1 MVLTDVRSGAS
12 IRQRIGLF
20 LGPVVFLLVLV
31 LPAPAGLSPDGWH
44 TAGLAGLMAVW
55 WITEAIPIPATALLP
70 LIVLPVAGAG
80 TMRET
85 AAPYANPIIFLFLG
99 GFILAAG
106 LEASGLHRRLA
117 LGIIRLAGTTPRRLI
132 AGFMAATAF
141 LSMWISNTA
150 TVLMMLPIAVSTL
163 AVMEPDTESPDPHL
177 PIALFLGIAYAA
189 NIGGVATL
197 IGTPPN
203 ALLAGFMEETYGVT
217 LGFAQWMTLGLPLVL
232 VALPLCWL
240 LLSRLLF
247 PVGNSTTGN
256 GGSDQLSAEWQA
268 RGAMSRRERVVAVVT
283 GGTALAW
290 IFRPLLVEWLPGL
303 SDPGI
308 AIAGAILLFLI
319 PVDWKRLEPVLRW
332 KAVERLP
339 WGILILFGGGI
350 SLASAIQRSGLAEW
364 IGAGLT
370 TAGTWPIIGMVA
382 AITAVI
388 VLLTEI
394 TSNTATA
401 ATFLP
406 VVAALAVASGL
417 DPLVLAAPAALAASC
432 AFMLPVA
439 TPPNAII
446 YASDRVPIIAMIRA
460 GLVLNVI
467 MVLLITVMSL
477 GILKLWGSAP

>member
-1 MVLTDVRSGAS
+1 MASSDVRSGAS
-12 IRQRIGLF
+12 LRQRTGLL
-20 LGPVVFLLVLV
+20 LGPVAFALVLV

-44 TAGLAGLMAVW
+44 TAGLAGLMAIW

-70 LIVLPVAGAG
+70 LVVLPVASVG
-80 TMRET
+80 TIRET

-106 LEASGLHRRLA
+106 LEVSGLHRRLA
-117 LGIIRLAGTTPRRLI
+117 LGIIRLAGTTPLRLI

-141 LSMWISNTA
+141 LSMWVSNTA
-150 TVLMMLPIAVSTL
+150 TVMMMLPIAVSTL
-163 AVMEPDTESPDPHL
+163 AIVEPDTESPDPHL
-177 PIALFLGIAYAA
+177 PIALLLGVAYAA
-189 NIGGVATL
+189 NIGGLATL

-203 ALLAGFMEETYGVT
+203 ALLAGFMEETYGLT
-217 LGFAQWMTLGLPLVL
+217 LGFAQWMTLGLPLVV

-240 LLSRLLF
+240 LLSRVLF
-247 PVGNSTTGN
+247 PVGSETTGDS
-256 GGSDQLSAEWQA
+256 GDRLVQEWRA
-268 RGAMSRRERVVAVVT
+268 RGPMRRRERLVAIVT

-290 IFRPLLVEWLPGL
+290 IFRPVLSEWLPGL
-303 SDPGI
+303 SDAGI
-308 AIAGAILLFLI
+308 AIAGALLLFLI
-319 PVDWKRLEPVLRW
+319 PVDWKRLDPVLRW
-332 KAVERLP
+332 KSVERLP

-364 IGAGLT
+364 IGGGLAA
-370 TAGTWPIIGMVA
+370 AGTWPLIGMVA

-388 VLLTEI
+388 ILLTEI

-417 DPLVLAAPAALAASC
+417 DPMMLAAPAALAASC

-439 TPPNAII
+439 TPPNAIV
-446 YASDRVPIIAMIRA
+446 YSSERVPISAMIRA
-460 GLVLNVI
+460 GLVLNLM

-477 GILKLWGSAP
+477 GILNLWGSAP

>member
-1 MVLTDVRSGAS
+1 MAFSTVGSGTS
-12 IRQRIGLF
+12 LRQRIGLF
-20 LGPVVFLLVLV
+20 LGPVVFVLALI

-70 LIVLPVAGAG
+70 LVVLPVAGVG

-85 AAPYANPIIFLFLG
+85 AAPYANPVIFLFLG

-163 AVMEPDTESPDPHL
+163 AVVDPDTDSPDPHL

-203 ALLAGFMEETYGVT
+203 ALLAGFMEETYGMT

-232 VALPLCWL
+232 VAVPICWL
-240 LLSRLLF
+240 LLSRVLF
-247 PVGNSTTGN
+247 PVGNDTAGHSGE
-256 GGSDQLSAEWQA
+256 QLAEEW
-268 RGAMSRRERVVAVVT
+268 RGRGPLSRRERVVAVVT

-290 IFRPLLVEWLPGL
+290 IFRPLLVKWLPGL

-308 AIAGAILLFLI
+308 AIAGAMLLFLI
-319 PVDWKRLEPVLRW
+319 PVDWKRLDPVLKW

-364 IGAGLT
+364 IGAGLAA
-370 TAGTWPIIGMVA
+370 AGTWPLIGMVA

-439 TPPNAII
+439 TPPNAIV
-446 YASDRVPIIAMIRA
+446 YASERVPIVAMLRA
-460 GLVLNVI
+460 GLVLNLM

-477 GILKLWGSAP
+477 GILSLWGSAP

>member
-1 MVLTDVRSGAS
+1 
-12 IRQRIGLF
+12 LF
-20 LGPVVFLLVLV
+20 LGPVVFVLALI
-31 LPAPAGLSPDGWH
+31 LPTPAGLSPDGWH

-70 LIVLPVAGAG
+70 LVVLPVAGIG

-85 AAPYANPIIFLFLG
+85 AAPYASPVIFLFLG

-163 AVMEPDTESPDPHL
+163 AVVDPDTESPNPHL

-203 ALLAGFMEETYGVT
+203 ALLAGFMEETCGMT
-217 LGFAQWMTLGLPLVL
+217 MGFAQWMTLGLPLVL
-232 VALPLCWL
+232 VAVPICWL
-240 LLSRLLF
+240 LLSRVLF
-247 PVGNSTTGN
+247 PVGNDTAGHSGE
-256 GGSDQLSAEWQA
+256 QLAEEWRA
-268 RGAMSRRERVVAVVT
+268 RGPLSRRERVVAVVT

-290 IFRPLLVEWLPGL
+290 IVRPLLVKWLPGL

-308 AIAGAILLFLI
+308 AITGAMLLFLI
-319 PVDWKRLEPVLRW
+319 PVDWKRLDPVLKW

-370 TAGTWPIIGMVA
+370 AAGTWPLIVMVA

-439 TPPNAII
+439 TPPNAIV
-446 YASDRVPIIAMIRA
+446 YASERVPIVAMLRA
-460 GLVLNVI
+460 GLVLNLM

-477 GILKLWGSAP
+477 GILSLWDSAP

>member
-1 MVLTDVRSGAS
+1 
-12 IRQRIGLF
+12 
-20 LGPVVFLLVLV
+20 
-31 LPAPAGLSPDGWH
+31 
-44 TAGLAGLMAVW
+44 MAVW

-70 LIVLPVAGAG
+70 LVVLPIAGIG

-117 LGIIRLAGTTPRRLI
+117 LGIIRMAGTTPRRLI
-132 AGFMAATAF
+132 AGFMVATAF

-150 TVLMMLPIAVSTL
+150 TVMMMLPIAVSTL
-163 AVMEPDTESPDPHL
+163 AVVEPDTESPNPHL
-177 PIALFLGIAYAA
+177 PIAMLLGVAYAA
-189 NIGGVATL
+189 NIGGLATL

-203 ALLAGFMEETYGVT
+203 ALLAGFMEETYGRT
-217 LGFAQWMTLGLPLVL
+217 LGFAQWMTLGLPLTL

-240 LLSRLLF
+240 VLTRLLF
-247 PVGNSTTGN
+247 PVGNGTTTNGN
-256 GGSDQLSAEWQA
+256 DDLMAEWRA
-268 RGAMSRRERVVAVVT
+268 RGPMSGRERVVAVVT

-290 IFRPLLVEWLPGL
+290 IFRPMLSGWIPGL
-303 SDPGI
+303 SDAGI
-308 AIAGAILLFLI
+308 AIAGAMLLFLI
-319 PVDWKRLEPVLRW
+319 PADWKRLEPVLRW
-332 KAVERLP
+332 NSVERLP

-364 IGAGLT
+364 IGTGLT
-370 TAGTWPIIGMVA
+370 AAGTWPLIGLVA
-382 AITAVI
+382 VITSVI

-417 DPLVLAAPAALAASC
+417 DPIMLAAPAALAASC

-439 TPPNAII
+439 TPPNAIV
-446 YASDRVPIIAMIRA
+446 YASERVPIVAMIRA
-460 GLVLNVI
+460 GLVLNVM
-467 MVLLITVMSL
+467 MVLLITAMSV

>member
-1 MVLTDVRSGAS
+1 M
-12 IRQRIGLF
+12 
-20 LGPVVFLLVLV
+20 VFLLVLL
-31 LPAPAGLSPDGWH
+31 LPAPAGLSNEGWH

-55 WITEAIPIPATALLP
+55 WMTEAIPIPATALLP
-70 LIVLPVAGAG
+70 LVVLPIAGIG

-132 AGFMAATAF
+132 AGFMVATAF

-150 TVLMMLPIAVSTL
+150 TVMMMLPIAVSTL
-163 AVMEPDTESPDPHL
+163 AVVEPDTESPNPHL
-177 PIALFLGIAYAA
+177 PIALLLGVAYAA
-189 NIGGVATL
+189 NIGGLATL

-203 ALLAGFMEETYGVT
+203 ALLAGFMEETYGRT
-217 LGFAQWMTLGLPLVL
+217 LGFAQWMTLGLPLTL

-240 LLSRLLF
+240 VLTRLLF
-247 PVGNSTTGN
+247 PVGNGTTTN
-256 GGSDQLSAEWQA
+256 GDDDLMAKWRA
-268 RGAMSRRERVVAVVT
+268 RGPMSGRERVVAVVT

-290 IFRPLLVEWLPGL
+290 IFRPMLGGWIPGL
-303 SDPGI
+303 SDAGI
-308 AIAGAILLFLI
+308 AIAGAMLLFLI

-332 KAVERLP
+332 NSVERLP

-364 IGAGLT
+364 IGTGLT
-370 TAGTWPIIGMVA
+370 TAGSWPLIGLVA
-382 AITAVI
+382 VITTVI

-417 DPLVLAAPAALAASC
+417 DPIMLAAPAALAASC

-439 TPPNAII
+439 TPPNAIV
-446 YASDRVPIIAMIRA
+446 YASERVPIVAMIRA
-460 GLVLNVI
+460 GLVLNVM
-467 MVLLITVMSL
+467 MVLLITAMSV

>member
-1 MVLTDVRSGAS
+1 
-12 IRQRIGLF
+12 
-20 LGPVVFLLVLV
+20 
-31 LPAPAGLSPDGWH
+31 
-44 TAGLAGLMAVW
+44 MAVW
-55 WITEAIPIPATALLP
+55 WMTEAIPIPATALLP
-70 LIVLPVAGAG
+70 LVVLPIAGIG

-132 AGFMAATAF
+132 AGFMVATAF

-150 TVLMMLPIAVSTL
+150 TVMMMLPIAVSTL
-163 AVMEPDTESPDPHL
+163 AVVEPDTESPNPHL
-177 PIALFLGIAYAA
+177 PIALLLGVAYAA
-189 NIGGVATL
+189 NIGGLATL

-203 ALLAGFMEETYGVT
+203 ALLAGFMEETYGRT
-217 LGFAQWMTLGLPLVL
+217 LGFAQWMTLGLPLTL

-240 LLSRLLF
+240 VLTRLLF
-247 PVGNSTTGN
+247 PVGNGTTTN
-256 GGSDQLSAEWQA
+256 GDDDLMAKWRA
-268 RGAMSRRERVVAVVT
+268 RGPMSGRERVVAVVT

-290 IFRPLLVEWLPGL
+290 IFRPMLGGWIPGL
-303 SDPGI
+303 SDAGI
-308 AIAGAILLFLI
+308 AIAGAMLLFLI

-332 KAVERLP
+332 NSVERLP

-364 IGAGLT
+364 IGTGLT
-370 TAGTWPIIGMVA
+370 TAGSWPLIGLVA
-382 AITAVI
+382 VITTVI

-417 DPLVLAAPAALAASC
+417 DPIMLAAPAALAASC

-439 TPPNAII
+439 TPPNAIV
-446 YASDRVPIIAMIRA
+446 YASERVPIVAMIRA
-460 GLVLNVI
+460 GLVLNVM
-467 MVLLITVMSL
+467 MVLLITAMSV

>member
-1 MVLTDVRSGAS
+1 
-12 IRQRIGLF
+12 
-20 LGPVVFLLVLV
+20 
-31 LPAPAGLSPDGWH
+31 
-44 TAGLAGLMAVW
+44 MAVW

-70 LIVLPVAGAG
+70 LVVLPIGGIG
-80 TMRET
+80 TIRET

-106 LEASGLHRRLA
+106 LEASGLHRRVA

-150 TVLMMLPIAVSTL
+150 TVMMMLPIAVSTL
-163 AVMEPDTESPDPHL
+163 AVVEPETESPSPHF
-177 PIALFLGIAYAA
+177 PIALLLGVAYAA
-189 NIGGVATL
+189 NIGGLATL

-203 ALLAGFMEETYGVT
+203 ALLAGFMEETYGRT
-217 LGFAQWMTLGLPLVL
+217 LGFAQWMTLGLPLAL
-232 VALPLCWL
+232 MALPLCWL
-240 LLSRLLF
+240 LLTRLLF
-247 PVGNSTTGN
+247 PLGTGTTTN
-256 GGSDQLSAEWQA
+256 GGAALMAEWRA
-268 RGAMSRRERVVAVVT
+268 RGTMSRRERVVAVVT

-290 IFRPLLVEWLPGL
+290 IFRPMLGEWIPGL
-303 SDPGI
+303 SDAGI
-308 AIAGAILLFLI
+308 AIAGAMLLFLI
-319 PVDWKRLEPVLRW
+319 PVDWKGLEPALRW
-332 KAVERLP
+332 KSVERLP
-339 WGILILFGGGI
+339 WGILILFGGGL

-370 TAGTWPIIGMVA
+370 AAGTWPLIVMVA
-382 AITAVI
+382 VITTVI

-439 TPPNAII
+439 TPPNAIV
-446 YASDRVPIIAMIRA
+446 YASERVPIVAMIRA
-460 GLVLNVI
+460 GLVLNI
-467 MVLLITVMSL
+467 MMVLLITVMSL
-477 GILKLWGSAP
+477 GILKLWGSAS

>member
-1 MVLTDVRSGAS
+1 MAFSDVRSGAS
-12 IRQRIGLF
+12 LRQRIGLV
-20 LGPVVFLLVLV
+20 LGPVVFGLAMV
-31 LPAPAGLSPDGWH
+31 LPAPAGLSSDGWH
-44 TAGLAGLMAVW
+44 AAGLAGLMAVW

-70 LIVLPVAGAG
+70 LVVLPVAGVG

-150 TVLMMLPIAVSTL
+150 TVMMMLPIAVTTL
-163 AVMEPDTESPDPHL
+163 AVVERDSESPDPHL
-177 PIALFLGIAYAA
+177 PIALLLGIAYAA
-189 NIGGVATL
+189 NIGGLATL

-217 LGFAQWMTLGLPLVL
+217 VGFAQWMTLGLPLTL

-247 PVGNSTTGN
+247 PVGNGATTG
-256 GGSDQLSAEWQA
+256 GDHLTAERLA
-268 RGAMSRRERVVAVVT
+268 RGPMSRAELVVAVVT

-290 IFRPLLVEWLPGL
+290 IFRPVLSKWVPGL

-308 AIAGAILLFLI
+308 AIAGALLLFLI
-319 PVDWKRLEPVLRW
+319 PVDWKRLQPVLRW
-332 KAVERLP
+332 KSLERLP

-364 IGAGLT
+364 IGAGLG
-370 TAGTWPIIGMVA
+370 AVGAWPLIGMVA
-382 AITAVI
+382 AVTAVI

-439 TPPNAII
+439 TPPNAIV
-446 YASDRVPIIAMIRA
+446 YASERVPIIAMIRA
-460 GLVLNVI
+460 GLVLNVM

-477 GILKLWGSAP
+477 GILRLWGSTP